1 MLRGTECFRYL
12 KLPALLKP
20 PDTQCITF
28 YVLLLSCSIIPREA
42 WRTSGKTKSVG
53 FKKSLNI
60 DVETYMKG
68 IAYFTVGNLQDFTN
82 SGRTRFFLLG
92 HEFESPFSQLP
103 MNQS

>member
-1 MLRGTECFRYL
+1 MFQVPEVTRVPEADSYL
-12 KLPALLKP
+12 VYY
-20 PDTQCITF
+20 I

-68 IAYFTVGNLQDFTN
+68 IAYFTVGN
-82 SGRTRFFLLG
+82 
-92 HEFESPFSQLP
+92 
-103 MNQS
+103 

>member
-1 MLRGTECFRYL
+1 MFQVPEVTRVPEADSYL
-12 KLPALLKP
+12 VYY
-20 PDTQCITF
+20 I

-68 IAYFTVGNLQDFTN
+68 IAYFTVGNLQDFTMAPEQ
-82 SGRTRFFLLG
+82 G
-92 HEFESPFSQLP
+92 HET
-103 MNQS
+103 